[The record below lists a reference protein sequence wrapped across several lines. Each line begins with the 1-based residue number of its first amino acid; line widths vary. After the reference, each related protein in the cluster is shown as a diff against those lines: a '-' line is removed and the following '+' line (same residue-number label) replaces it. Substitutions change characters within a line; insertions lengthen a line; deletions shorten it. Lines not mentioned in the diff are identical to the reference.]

1 MDNNWKSYNTWI
13 AHFDVIGF
21 KYKIDN
27 EDRSLYLDVLKDSI
41 DEVLQKL
48 QKQTTHFE
56 SLVNYTFYADTF
68 IIYATSPDDSGY
80 PEFINIS
87 KDFIRNCILKRL
99 PVRGAVSY
107 GNLIIGHNSKIIM
120 GKAFLEAY
128 EYCEDQNWIGLILA
142 PSASKRLTSL
152 NLIPLNLGFIN
163 QDIPMRKFSIFDEEV
178 YAYQFINGSNRH
190 ECYLLPMLK
199 EMQQRAPKQDKVKFT
214 NTIKFI
220 ERHYKIHNSLQIDG
234 E

>member
-1 MDNNWKSYNTWI
+1 MGSDKNTSSGRWKNNMDNNWKSYNTWI
-13 AHFDVIGF
+13 ALFDVIGF

-27 EDRSLYLDVLKDSI
+27 EDRSLYLNVLKDSI
-41 DEVLQKL
+41 DEVLKKL

-56 SLVNYTFYADTF
+56 SLVNFTFYADTF

-120 GKAFLEAY
+120 GKAFLKAY
-128 EYCEDQNWIGLILA
+128 E
-142 PSASKRLTSL
+142 
-152 NLIPLNLGFIN
+152 
-163 QDIPMRKFSIFDEEV
+163 
-178 YAYQFINGSNRH
+178 
-190 ECYLLPMLK
+190 
-199 EMQQRAPKQDKVKFT
+199 
-214 NTIKFI
+214 
-220 ERHYKIHNSLQIDG
+220 
-234 E
+234 